1 MIATVLFS
9 FLLFQSFFNYEQHSG
24 EYNIIGVIIYVGAM
38 NQIVLFGLNKK
49 SPWMIL
55 CIMLSVLESILVTV
69 IFSIS
74 ASNLYLCMIAMFTTI
89 FFNFPAIAGF
99 SADIYNRYPKNQATR
114 LMGLILSAIGGID
127 LVIWLILQISLWRKR
142 SLKNIFTLITIL
154 GPTKVIGLL
163 TNQIIVKNV
172 SDIRFL
178 IFWIAITTLD
188 CIFPFVN
195 ITVNYYP
202 NDAFFANMMVAWS
215 MIPKLFTAIP
225 AVYIVIKGLWSNQ
238 EQTTIEMNTRDPE
251 ISYNML

>member
-1 MIATVLFS
+1 M
-9 FLLFQSFFNYEQHSG
+9 
-24 EYNIIGVIIYVGAM
+24 
-38 NQIVLFGLNKK
+38 
-49 SPWMIL
+49 
-55 CIMLSVLESILVTV
+55 
-69 IFSIS
+69 
-74 ASNLYLCMIAMFTTI
+74 
-89 FFNFPAIAGF
+89 
-99 SADIYNRYPKNQATR
+99 
-114 LMGLILSAIGGID
+114 
-127 LVIWLILQISLWRKR
+127 
-142 SLKNIFTLITIL
+142 KNIFTLITIL

-188 CIFPFVN
+188 CTFPFVN